1 MLIRTALLLLVG
13 LGLWSGAKLSI
24 SHYQSGESCPIL
36 GAVPACYIAL
46 AGYLMMAG
54 AVLRLFMS
62 AAFWSGLPWSGVF
75 WTGLFLA
82 GGLALLGSA
91 MELIKG
97 DICPKAL
104 GWLPM
109 CYVSLAF
116 SVVIGVLYA
125 IATRMHAMVAN

>member
-1 MLIRTALLLLVG
+1 MLIRIALLLLVG

-24 SHYQSGESCPIL
+24 SHYQSGEACPIL
-36 GAVPACYIAL
+36 GALPACYVAF
-46 AGYLMMAG
+46 AGYLMMAT

-62 AAFWSGLPWSGVF
+62 AAPWSGVFWSGVF

-91 MELIKG
+91 FELIQG
-97 DICPKAL
+97 DICPQAM

-125 IATRMHAMVAN
+125 IAARASEEI

>member
-1 MLIRTALLLLVG
+1 MLIRIALLLLVG

-24 SHYQSGESCPIL
+24 SHYKAGESCPIL

-46 AGYLMMAG
+46 AGYLMMAS

-62 AAFWSGLPWSGVF
+62 AAPWSGVF

-91 MELIKG
+91 LELIKG
-97 DICPKAL
+97 DICPKAM
-104 GWLPM
+104 GWQPM

-116 SVVIGVLYA
+116 SVAIGVLYA
-125 IATRMHAMVAN
+125 FATRAPEGI